1 MNSQL
6 KILVTGGAGFIASHI
21 VDKYIELGHN
31 VVVIDNLYSGKL
43 ENINPQAK
51 FYQLDITNKVE
62 LENVFEIEKF
72 DIVSHHAAQMDV
84 RLSVSDPTFDANVNI
99 IGGINIYESCVK
111 YGVKKVIFASSGG
124 TVYGEQIN
132 FPANETDELNP
143 VSPYGISKMV
153 NEKYLFY
160 YKQAYNLDYVV
171 LRYGNVF
178 GPRQNPHGEAGVIAI
193 FTDKM
198 LKNQQP
204 VINGDGSITRD
215 YIFVSDVVEVN
226 KLALKNEMNGI
237 FNVTTQTETD
247 VNTIFDTLF
256 EKIKPNIIKSHG
268 PAKIGEQKRSYC
280 SIEKLKN
287 NFNWTPKVDFKNG
300 IDLTVDF
307 YTKLKN

>member
-1 MNSQL
+1 MNNQL

-31 VVVIDNLYSGKL
+31 VVIIDNLYSGKL
-43 ENINPQAK
+43 ENINPNAK
-51 FYQLDITNKVE
+51 FYQIDITNKIE
-62 LENVFEIEKF
+62 LEKIFELEKF

-111 YGVKKVIFASSGG
+111 FGVKKVIFASSGG

-160 YKQAYNLDYVV
+160 YKQAYGLEYVV

-204 VINGDGSITRD
+204 IINGDGSITRD
-215 YIFVSDVVEVN
+215 YIYVSDVVEVN
-226 KLALKNEMNGI
+226 QIALQDEMNGI

-256 EKIKPNIIKSHG
+256 DKIQPSIIKNHG
-268 PAKIGEQKRSYC
+268 PAKIGEQKRSFC
-280 SIEKLKN
+280 SIEKLNK
-287 NFNWTPKVDFKNG
+287 NFNWTPKVNFKDG

-307 YTKLKN
+307 YMKN